1 MFGLVDV
8 IMFCGITFV
17 LTSFVCLFMAGASI
31 QSRER
36 EAYQDGYYKGY
47 NKGYEDGK
55 KVGGAN
61 DI

>member
-8 IMFCGITFV
+8 IMFCGITFL
-17 LTSFVCLFMAGASI
+17 LTSFVCLFMIGSATRN
-31 QSRER
+31 REN
-36 EAYQDGYYKGY
+36 EAYEEGY
-47 NKGYEDGK
+47 NKGYADGK

>member
-31 QSRER
+31 QKRER
-36 EAYQDGYYKGY
+36 EAYQKGYYKGF
-47 NKGYEDGK
+47 EDGK

-61 DI
+61 E

>member
-17 LTSFVCLFMAGASI
+17 LTSFACLFMAGASI
-31 QSRER
+31 HNREG
-36 EAYQDGYYKGY
+36 EAYQDGYYKGF
-47 NKGYEDGK
+47 EDGK

>member
-8 IMFCGITFV
+8 IIFCVITFA

-31 QSRER
+31 QNREE
-36 EAYQDGYYKGY
+36 EAYREGYYKGF
-47 NKGYEDGK
+47 EDGK

-61 DI
+61 E